1 MYHYHGQVIKRHK
14 GVDSNNITDYN
25 ILRENKLDKLWSTF
39 CFLAPNL
46 NRVSIDM
53 DAMPLQFKRYD
64 LVEVDG
70 YRGYVNCICIAT
82 KSHLHKTTPS
92 SYFTLTIEGTEGTVR
107 AVNVLIFRNLWSSV
121 KVIQSYVEPNK
132 QDSDLNLEGVS
143 TCSHEEYAEGALL
156 GI

>member
-1 MYHYHGQVIKRHK
+1 
-14 GVDSNNITDYN
+14 
-25 ILRENKLDKLWSTF
+25 
-39 CFLAPNL
+39 
-46 NRVSIDM
+46 M

-82 KSHLHKTTPS
+82 KSHLYKHTPS
-92 SYFTLTIEGTEGTVR
+92 SYFTLTIQGTEGTVR

-121 KVIQSYVEPNK
+121 KLIQSYVEPSK
-132 QDSDLNLEGVS
+132 QDSHLNLEGSS
-143 TCSHEEYAEGALL
+143 TSDHKEHAEGALL

>member
-1 MYHYHGQVIKRHK
+1 MRLTLSLIVYYNMY
-14 GVDSNNITDYN
+14 
-25 ILRENKLDKLWSTF
+25 RENKLDLLWSTF

-82 KSHLHKTTPS
+82 KSHLHKETPS

-107 AVNVLIFRNLWSSV
+107 AVNVCIYRNLWSSV
-121 KVIQSYVEPNK
+121 KVIKSYVEPGK
-132 QDSDLNLEGVS
+132 QDSDLNLEGIS
-143 TCSHEEYAEGALL
+143 NHSHKEHAEGALL
-156 GI
+156 EL

>member
-1 MYHYHGQVIKRHK
+1 M
-14 GVDSNNITDYN
+14 DYN
-25 ILRENKLDKLWSTF
+25 ILRENKLQRHYLSTF

-82 KSHLHKTTPS
+82 KSHLHKETPS

-107 AVNVLIFRNLWSSV
+107 AVNVCIYRNLWASV
-121 KVIQSYVEPNK
+121 KVIQSYVEPSK
-132 QDSDLNLEGVS
+132 QDSDLNLEGGS
-143 TCSHEEYAEGALL
+143 EHSHKEYAEGALL
-156 GI
+156 EL

>member
-1 MYHYHGQVIKRHK
+1 
-14 GVDSNNITDYN
+14 
-25 ILRENKLDKLWSTF
+25 
-39 CFLAPNL
+39 
-46 NRVSIDM
+46 M
-53 DAMPLQFKRYD
+53 DAMPLQFKQGD

-107 AVNVLIFRNLWSSV
+107 AVNVLIFRHLWSSV
-121 KVIQSYVEPNK
+121 KLIKSYVESEQ

-143 TCSHEEYAEGALL
+143 DHSHKEYAEGALL
-156 GI
+156 EL

>member
-1 MYHYHGQVIKRHK
+1 MLYYTQGKQTT
-14 GVDSNNITDYN
+14 SC
-25 ILRENKLDKLWSTF
+25 TF

-82 KSHLHKTTPS
+82 KSHLHKETPS

-107 AVNVLIFRNLWSSV
+107 AVNVCIYRNLWASV
-121 KVIQSYVEPNK
+121 KVIQSYVEPSK
-132 QDSDLNLEGVS
+132 QDSHLNLEGGS
-143 TCSHEEYAEGALL
+143 TCDHEEHAEGTLL

>member
-1 MYHYHGQVIKRHK
+1 
-14 GVDSNNITDYN
+14 
-25 ILRENKLDKLWSTF
+25 
-39 CFLAPNL
+39 
-46 NRVSIDM
+46 M
-53 DAMPLQFKRYD
+53 DAMPLQFKAKD

>member
-1 MYHYHGQVIKRHK
+1 
-14 GVDSNNITDYN
+14 
-25 ILRENKLDKLWSTF
+25 
-39 CFLAPNL
+39 
-46 NRVSIDM
+46 M
-53 DAMPLQFKRYD
+53 DARPLQFKRYD

-82 KSHLHKTTPS
+82 KSHIHNHTPS

-107 AVNVLIFRNLWSSV
+107 AVNILIYRHLWSSV
-121 KVIQSYVEPNK
+121 KLIKSYVEPSK

>member
-1 MYHYHGQVIKRHK
+1 MRLTVSQIVYYNMY
-14 GVDSNNITDYN
+14 
-25 ILRENKLDKLWSTF
+25 RENKLQRHYLSTF

-46 NRVSIDM
+46 NRFSIDM

-107 AVNVLIFRNLWSSV
+107 AVNVCIYRNLWSSV
-121 KVIQSYVEPNK
+121 KVIKSYVEPSK
-132 QDSDLNLEGVS
+132 QDSHLNLEGGS
-143 TCSHEEYAEGALL
+143 EHSHEEYAEGALL
-156 GI
+156 EL

>member
-1 MYHYHGQVIKRHK
+1 
-14 GVDSNNITDYN
+14 
-25 ILRENKLDKLWSTF
+25 
-39 CFLAPNL
+39 
-46 NRVSIDM
+46 M
-53 DAMPLQFKRYD
+53 DAMPLQFKEKD

-121 KVIQSYVEPNK
+121 KVIQSYVEPSK
-132 QDSDLNLEGVS
+132 QDDHSS
-143 TCSHEEYAEGALL
+143 TWTGIDRSHEDHAEGTLVEL
-156 GI
+156 